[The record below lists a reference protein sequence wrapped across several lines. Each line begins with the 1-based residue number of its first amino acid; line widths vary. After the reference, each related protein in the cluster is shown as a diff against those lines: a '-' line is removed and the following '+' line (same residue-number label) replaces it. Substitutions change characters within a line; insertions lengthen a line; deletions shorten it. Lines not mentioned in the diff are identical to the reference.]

1 MVASKCIVTVIKNK
15 KISKRIWQNLFQQN
29 TYFYICNNC
38 CCINIYL
45 VWSKFLL
52 PKLIT
57 TYDLQFVVRRAQ
69 TCYSYLRVKLC
80 MLFHANL
87 MLLLWLSAR
96 IKFILF
102 IAPQKKRKKAD
113 TKSKRKKREVKKHSR
128 RAARQNDIIIINSM
142 ESVRYAACKHPARE
156 LLLIN
161 S

>member
-1 MVASKCIVTVIKNK
+1 MIKNK
-15 KISKRIWQNLFQQN
+15 KISKKIWQNLFQQN

-38 CCINIYL
+38 CCIKIYL

-102 IAPQKKRKKAD
+102 IAPQKKKRKKAD